1 MRVYLSKSNLACP
14 YLVDMVRQIIQK
26 EGYLTIEFFGD
37 KEYSEKDL
45 LFSDVLVVIPAKEI
59 LSKTIGGVKSID
71 NTPPDVDWGY
81 HLGRGQF
88 QQITSFMTRNRRMY
102 NIKGMSYIACQDP
115 TIICLEEV
123 GETEVYCG
131 SADSLKEFPG
141 GDWKVR
147 YGKLEINSYL
157 DNLKTSLHQA
167 ARSGQRYSSYA
178 AQNGIVDVSVG
189 IGKTF
194 VPKSYGNGGITVPG
208 YHGYDPQR
216 GVYPLP
222 GYEKEIANMAKDLS
236 IPSNRTEEA
245 FMKNADGTITLPKQ
259 ESKIVWSETK
269 VVPHLACRMLYN
281 L

>member
-26 EGYLTIEFFGD
+26 EGYPTVEFFGD
-37 KEYSEKDL
+37 KEYNENDL
-45 LFSDVLVVIPAKEI
+45 LSSDVLVVIPAKEI
-59 LSKTIGGVKSID
+59 LSKTVGGIKSIS
-71 NTPPDVDWGY
+71 PPSDVDWGY

-88 QQITSFMTRNRRMY
+88 QQVTSFMTRNKRMY

-147 YGKLEINSYL
+147 YGKLEIDSYL
-157 DNLKTSLHQA
+157 DNLKTCLHQA
-167 ARSGQRYSSYA
+167 ARSGQRYSIYKAENS
-178 AQNGIVDVSVG
+178 IVDVSTG
-189 IGKTF
+189 MGKTF
-194 VPKSYGNGGITVPG
+194 VPRSYGQAELAEMTIPADSTVVRHSNGSYTI
-208 YHGYDPQR
+208 
-216 GVYPLP
+216 
-222 GYEKEIANMAKDLS
+222 EK
-236 IPSNRTEEA
+236 IPNTEES
-245 FMKNADGTITLPKQ
+245 FMKKADHWEEFTNECFDG
-259 ESKIVWSETK
+259 
-269 VVPHLACRMLYN
+269 VPHLACRMLYN